1 MYGWR
6 YFHVGAGNLQLHF
19 FTLLKILC
27 FSVLFY
33 NSRAKTSPHTFSAP
47 ADFSTPAQAS
57 RVAPD
62 VDTSSISNP
71 CSPRNRP
78 SPRGRAWATFPR
90 RSVTLD
96 VLACAGV

>member
-6 YFHVGAGNLQLHF
+6 YFHVGAGNLQLHL

-33 NSRAKTSPHTFSAP
+33 NSRAKTSPQTLAAP
-47 ADFSTPAQAS
+47 ADLSTPAQAS

-62 VDTSSISNP
+62 VDTSSISNT
-71 CSPRNRP
+71 CFPRKR
-78 SPRGRAWATFPR
+78 SSTQAKASATFSR

-96 VLACAGV
+96 VLACAG

>member
-6 YFHVGAGNLQLHF
+6 YFHVGAGYLQLHF

-27 FSVLFY
+27 FRVMFY

-62 VDTSSISNP
+62 VDTSSISNTCLP
-71 CSPRNRP
+71 CKRP
-78 SPRGRAWATFPR
+78 STQAKASATFSR
-90 RSVTLD
+90 RSLTLD
-96 VLACAGV
+96 VLACAG